1 MTAPLVPARRRRR
14 FNLSL
19 VARILVPIVTAA
31 ILIGIWAIV
40 AATIYSDRN
49 FLVPRP
55 MAVLHAA
62 IDNRSLI
69 KTATWATFNKAITGF
84 VLGTAIGV
92 ISAAALSQS
101 RLLTR
106 TLYPYAVILQTVPI
120 IATAPIIVL
129 QFHYGRT
136 SIVIISM
143 LVSIFPVFS
152 NTLAGLASTDKNHL
166 DLFRL
171 HHSGRF
177 STLMKLRFPAAMPN
191 IAAGLR
197 ISAGMSVIGATVGE
211 FLVGQGGAK
220 GGLGIAII
228 VSQAQLKTALLF
240 AEAAAATLL
249 GVVVFS
255 MTNAISNRALRNW
268 HESALGEGE

>member
-1 MTAPLVPARRRRR
+1 MNTRG
-14 FNLSL
+14 L
-19 VARILVPIVTAA
+19 VARILVPIITAA
-31 ILIGIWAIV
+31 VFIGVWAIV

-55 MAVLHAA
+55 NAVLHAA

-84 VLGTAIGV
+84 VLGSAIGLV
-92 ISAAALSQS
+92 SAALLSQS

-152 NTLAGLASTDKNHL
+152 NTLAGLSSTDKNHL

-171 HHSGRF
+171 HHSGRL
-177 STLMKLRFPAAMPN
+177 STLVKLQFPAAMPN

-249 GVVVFS
+249 GVTVFAV
-255 MTNAISNRALRNW
+255 TNAVTNRALRNW
-268 HESALGEGE
+268 HESALGEAE

>member
-1 MTAPLVPARRRRR
+1 MNRRRR
-14 FNLSL
+14 FNQNLL
-19 VARILVPIVTAA
+19 ARIVVPILTAA
-31 ILIGIWAIV
+31 LLIGVWAIL
-40 AATIYSDRN
+40 AATVYSDRN

-55 MAVLHAA
+55 SAVLRAA
-62 IDNRSLI
+62 IDERDLI

-84 VLGTAIGV
+84 VLGTAIG
-92 ISAAALSQS
+92 IFSAALLSQS

-106 TLYPYAVILQTVPI
+106 SLYPFAVILQTVPI

-152 NTLAGLASTDKNHL
+152 NTLSGLSSTDKNHL

-171 HHSGRF
+171 HHSGRI
-177 STLMKLRFPAAMPN
+177 STLFKLRFPAAMPN

-249 GVVVFS
+249 GVTVFS
-255 MTNAISNRALRNW
+255 VTNAISNRALRNW
-268 HESALGEGE
+268 HESALGEAE

>member
-1 MTAPLVPARRRRR
+1 MTARRLN
-14 FNLSL
+14 FGLL
-19 VARILVPIVTAA
+19 ARIVVPILTAA
-31 ILIGIWAIV
+31 LLIGVWAIL
-40 AATIYSDRN
+40 AATVYSDRN

-55 MAVLHAA
+55 SAVWRAA
-62 IDNRSLI
+62 VDNRSLI

-84 VLGTAIGV
+84 VLGTAIGI
-92 ISAAALSQS
+92 ISAALLSQS

-106 TLYPYAVILQTVPI
+106 SLYPFAVILQTVPI

-129 QFHYGRT
+129 QFKYGRT

-152 NTLAGLASTDKNHL
+152 NTLAGLSSTDKNHL

-171 HHSGRF
+171 HHSGRLK
-177 STLMKLRFPAAMPN
+177 TLFKLRFPAAMPN

-211 FLVGQGGAK
+211 FLVGQGGEK

-228 VSQAQLKTALLF
+228 VAQAQLKTALLF
-240 AEAAAATLL
+240 AEAGAATLL
-249 GVVVFS
+249 GVTVFTV
-255 MTNAISNRALRNW
+255 TNIISNRVLRNW
-268 HESALGEGE
+268 HESALSESE